1 MSRSVLVLDKNC
13 MQCMV
18 REAVATDSK
27 TIKLLVCM
35 NVVMYD
41 KSSGEQK
48 RGKDTDIIL

>member
-1 MSRSVLVLDKNC
+1 